1 MAAWGAG
8 RQNMLESFCR
18 VSEVSQFLSL
28 KVWWGGS
35 VWSFGDFWGWV
46 LWRLGVFGA
55 YPAPEL
61 QSACHIFPT
70 IASRPFKGY
79 LVYPL

>member
-1 MAAWGAG
+1 M
-8 RQNMLESFCR
+8 
-18 VSEVSQFLSL
+18 SEVSQFLSRFD
-28 KVWWGGS
+28 GGVLFGVESFGVLGLGSLEAWS
-35 VWSFGDFWGWV
+35 VWG
-46 LWRLGVFGA
+46 RLPG